1 MQLGRAGDLVNVAPS
16 PPLPESIKTKK
27 KCSACGDEDDDED
40 HVVCCHSFLFFNE
53 TNVKD
58 KLKENQLR
66 HKGLPPT
73 GTENV
78 HFHEVL
84 RDASQPR

>member
-1 MQLGRAGDLVNVAPS
+1 MHAAMKMMMKIMLF
-16 PPLPESIKTKK
+16 
-27 KCSACGDEDDDED
+27 
-40 HVVCCHSFLFFNE
+40 VVIPFLFFNE